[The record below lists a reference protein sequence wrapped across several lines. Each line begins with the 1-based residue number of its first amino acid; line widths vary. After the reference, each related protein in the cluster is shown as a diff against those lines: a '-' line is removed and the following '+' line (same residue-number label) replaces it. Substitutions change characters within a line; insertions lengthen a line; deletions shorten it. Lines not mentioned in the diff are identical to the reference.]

1 MCIGLFALFSVIQVP
16 DQMNMGIMVILG
28 AGLLHLF
35 FVSVIG
41 RLPRIMG
48 ALLTIAY
55 GVFLYTGSWDS
66 HHHTK
71 FGEPATRKKQQ
82 VSEILFSM
90 WAVRDMYNMN
100 KN

>member
-1 MCIGLFALFSVIQVP
+1 MPGLAGLTSSTSSQVGDGHICIPMCIGLFALFSVIQVP

-55 GVFLYTGSWDS
+55 GAFLYTG
-66 HHHTK
+66 
-71 FGEPATRKKQQ
+71 FMG
-82 VSEILFSM
+82 
-90 WAVRDMYNMN
+90 
-100 KN
+100 